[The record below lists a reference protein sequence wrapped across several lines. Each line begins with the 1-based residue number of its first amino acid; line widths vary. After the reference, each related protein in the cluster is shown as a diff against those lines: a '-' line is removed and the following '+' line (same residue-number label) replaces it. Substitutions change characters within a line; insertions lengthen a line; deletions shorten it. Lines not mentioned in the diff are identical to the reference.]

1 MNEATNETTGIDQ
14 FEITADTVAPV
25 TDAINQALATLLP
38 IGIGIMGTMIAISL
52 IKRLIYTFL

>member
-1 MNEATNETTGIDQ
+1 MNETTGIDQ

>member
-1 MNEATNETTGIDQ
+1 MNEVSGVNG

-25 TDAINQALATLLP
+25 TDAINQALSTLLP
-38 IGIGIMGTMIAISL
+38 IGIGIMGTMIGISL